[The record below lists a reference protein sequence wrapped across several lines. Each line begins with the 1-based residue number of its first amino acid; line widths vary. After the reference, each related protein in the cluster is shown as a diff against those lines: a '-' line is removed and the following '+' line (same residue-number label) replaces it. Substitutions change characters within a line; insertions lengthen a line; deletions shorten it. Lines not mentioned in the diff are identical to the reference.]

1 MNVMNGKKILLV
13 EDDAIIALNE
23 KSLLGGYG
31 YDVITANTG
40 EKAVAMGAGGVPIDL
55 VLMDIDLGA
64 GMDGT
69 EAAGIILKSREI
81 PVIFLSSHSEPEIV
95 RKTENI
101 SSYGYVEKS
110 SSITVLD
117 ASIKMA
123 FKLFDANGQ
132 IKLDVGART
141 RAKENLVIS
150 EARYRRLF
158 ESAKD
163 GILIL
168 DAESG
173 RIVDVNPFLIDILG
187 YSKEEFIKKSIWEI
201 GFFKDIIAN
210 KENFNKLK
218 EKKYVRYENLPL
230 ETAAGEIIDVEFIS
244 NVYLVNDREVIQCNI
259 REIAARKRSSDT
271 LNASEIRY
279 RRLFETAKDGILI
292 LDGESGRIVDV
303 NPFLIDMLGYSR
315 DQFVEKSIWEIGFFK
330 DAIANKEKF
339 LELKRNKYV
348 RYENL
353 PLETASGK
361 SITVE
366 FVSNLYDVDG
376 QKVIQCNIR
385 DITERKLSEEL
396 LRKSD
401 LEKQELLRELQ
412 HRVKNSFNMISIMI
426 NLAADKSDSPPDKNA
441 LAQLD
446 ARVRSVS
453 ELYSLLY
460 SSDSFI
466 EVRLDKYCASVAN
479 AIIGLSSAASLVT
492 EMEEITISAKAAA
505 PIGLIL
511 TELITNAV
519 KYGFTA
525 GRKGCVTVSLRG
537 KDGGAILEVA
547 DDGGGLREDFD
558 PAKSQGMGL
567 KLVMG
572 LTEQIEGK
580 FKMEGEGKGT
590 RCRLE
595 FPL

>member
-1 MNVMNGKKILLV
+1 
-13 EDDAIIALNE
+13 
-23 KSLLGGYG
+23 
-31 YDVITANTG
+31 
-40 EKAVAMGAGGVPIDL
+40 
-55 VLMDIDLGA
+55 
-64 GMDGT
+64 
-69 EAAGIILKSREI
+69 
-81 PVIFLSSHSEPEIV
+81 
-95 RKTENI
+95 
-101 SSYGYVEKS
+101 
-110 SSITVLD
+110 
-117 ASIKMA
+117 
-123 FKLFDANGQ
+123 
-132 IKLDVGART
+132 
-141 RAKENLVIS
+141 
-150 EARYRRLF
+150 
-158 ESAKD
+158 
-163 GILIL
+163 
-168 DAESG
+168 
-173 RIVDVNPFLIDILG
+173 
-187 YSKEEFIKKSIWEI
+187 
-201 GFFKDIIAN
+201 
-210 KENFNKLK
+210 
-218 EKKYVRYENLPL
+218 
-230 ETAAGEIIDVEFIS
+230 
-244 NVYLVNDREVIQCNI
+244 
-259 REIAARKRSSDT
+259 

-303 NPFLIDMLGYSR
+303 NPFLIGMLGYSR